1 MPQAQLFREPDA
13 PDQPRGNEVVGG
25 DDGPNIGGE
34 APGPVLAAVPEPDE
48 HI

>member
-34 APGPVLAAVPEPDE
+34 APLNSQISVFVFLSD
-48 HI
+48 